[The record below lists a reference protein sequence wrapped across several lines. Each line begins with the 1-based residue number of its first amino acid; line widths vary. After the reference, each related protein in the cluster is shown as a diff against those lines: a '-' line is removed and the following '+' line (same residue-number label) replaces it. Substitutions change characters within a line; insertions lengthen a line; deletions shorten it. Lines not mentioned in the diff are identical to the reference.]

1 MAPTNPQPGPR
12 SAAKTGSQS
21 GPKTAR
27 PASPP
32 SETASRIMDIG
43 ERMARGGGYNS
54 FSFRE
59 IAAEIGIKPASVHY
73 HFATKELLGAA
84 IANRYTARFLQ
95 ALGAPDALA
104 PDIAIARYIEAY
116 RGALLQEGLMCLC
129 GMFGAQ
135 IACLPETVADEARV
149 FFERNMAWLETVFA
163 RSGFTPEAARAE
175 AASLIATLEGAMILA
190 RTMQDPALFDAI
202 LARRN

>member
-1 MAPTNPQPGPR
+1 MAPTGSQTRPQPIAKNGP
-12 SAAKTGSQS
+12 QS
-21 GPKTAR
+21 STQKSP
-27 PASPP
+27 PAGRP

-84 IANRYTARFLQ
+84 IAQRYTERFLQ
-95 ALGAPDALA
+95 ALGAPDAEA
-104 PDIAIARYIEAY
+104 PDIAIARYSTAY
-116 RGALLQEGLMCLC
+116 RGALLQEELMCLC

-135 IACLPETVADEARV
+135 IACLPETVADEARA

-163 RSGFTPEAARAE
+163 RSGLDPEAARSE

-190 RTMQDPALFDAI
+190 RTMGDPALFDGI
-202 LARRN
+202 MARRN

>member
-1 MAPTNPQPGPR
+1 MVQTRPQPGPR
-12 SAAKTGSQS
+12 S
-21 GPKTAR
+21 TAR
-27 PASPP
+27 TGPQKSPLASPP

-84 IANRYTARFLQ
+84 IASRYTERFLQ

-104 PDIAIARYIEAY
+104 PDIAIGRYIEAY
-116 RGALLQEGLMCLC
+116 RGALIQEELMCLC

-135 IACLPETVADEARV
+135 IACLPETVAHEAQA

-163 RSGFTPEAARAE
+163 RSGFTPEAARPE